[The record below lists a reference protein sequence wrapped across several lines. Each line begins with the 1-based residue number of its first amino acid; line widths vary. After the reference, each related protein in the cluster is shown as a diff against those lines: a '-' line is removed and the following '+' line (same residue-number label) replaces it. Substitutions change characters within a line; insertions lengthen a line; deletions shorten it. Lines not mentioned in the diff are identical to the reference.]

1 MHKNRLGLNCILLSL
16 VVVSV
21 LVCRASAQEPI
32 ERGRRVYGEQLRV
45 ELDKQQ
51 ATARQMGLDAG
62 GWFSF
67 AFFDF
72 EDAAARKER
81 TLRQYELRLWANY
94 TVAGVHTFYFRGKMG
109 YDDWNSGDNPDGDSG
124 DDFNKPD
131 VERAWYRFDYDRL
144 IRNQT
149 GQDPPAGFTI
159 QVGRDFYEIGSS
171 LVLAMTLDAVKLTGR
186 VGDLTVEGLL
196 GQTIVH
202 DTYNIDDSPSVSE
215 HMDRC
220 FYGIE
225 VKYSGFDRHEPYAY
239 YLWTNDHTDVRGY
252 VDNQEYSYDSRYFG
266 MGSRGSV
273 EPLPNLRYEA
283 EIVFESGHSY
293 PEGVN
298 SQEKI
303 DAMAIDLLLEYLFP
317 VKRKPRVAFEYLW
330 GSGDLDR
337 RTSSTSTIGGNQPG
351 TRDKAFNAFGYR
363 DTGLAFAPAISN
375 LHIFRLDCSAIPLED
390 IELFRKMEV
399 GTTAFFYT
407 KDARGGA
414 ISDTQG
420 AASSSWVGWEWD
432 TYVNWRLT
440 SDVSF
445 TIRYGLFFPG
455 AAFQNDHSRHFL
467 YTGLTYSF

>member
-1 MHKNRLGLNCILLSL
+1 MDKEQLRRGCILSAVI
-16 VVVSV
+16 VVVFLACTV
-21 LVCRASAQEPI
+21 SAQLPI
-32 ERGRRVYGEQLRV
+32 EEGRRVYDEQLRV
-45 ELDKQQ
+45 ELDRQQ
-51 ATARQMGLDAG
+51 SAARQMGLDAG

-67 AFFDF
+67 AFFDY

-94 TVAGVHTFYFRGKMG
+94 TVSGVHTFYFRGKMG
-109 YDDWNSGDNPDGDSG
+109 YDDWNSGDNPDNNSS

-131 VERAWYRFDYDRL
+131 IERAWYRFDYDRL
-144 IRNQT
+144 VSNQT
-149 GQDPPAGFTI
+149 GQVGPAGFTI
-159 QVGRDFYEIGSS
+159 QVGRDFYDIGSG
-171 LVLAMTLDAVKLTGR
+171 LVLAMPLDAVKLTGR
-186 VGDLTVEGLL
+186 VGDWTVDGLL

-202 DTYNIDDSPSVSE
+202 DTANIDNSASVSN

-239 YLWTNDHTDVRGY
+239 YLWTNDHTEVRGH

-266 MGSRGSV
+266 MGSRGSI
-273 EPLPNLRYEA
+273 EPIPNLRYET
-283 EIVFESGHSY
+283 EIVFQSGRSF

-303 DAMAIDLLLEYLFP
+303 DAMAIDVMLEYLFP
-317 VKRKPRVAFEYLW
+317 VKRHPRVAFEYLW
-330 GSGDLDR
+330 GSGDSDR
-337 RTSSTSTIGGNQPG
+337 RVSSTSTIGGNQPG
-351 TRDKAFNAFGYR
+351 TRDRAFGAFGYR
-363 DTGLAFAPAISN
+363 DTGLAFAPAMAN
-375 LHIFRLDCSAIPLED
+375 LHIFQLDCSVIPLED

-399 GTTAFFYT
+399 GTKAFFYT

-420 AASSSWVGWEWD
+420 AGSSSWVGWEWD

-440 SDVSF
+440 SDVSL
-445 TIRYGLFFPG
+445 TVRYGLFFPG
-455 AAFQNDHSRHFL
+455 AAFQNEHSRHFF